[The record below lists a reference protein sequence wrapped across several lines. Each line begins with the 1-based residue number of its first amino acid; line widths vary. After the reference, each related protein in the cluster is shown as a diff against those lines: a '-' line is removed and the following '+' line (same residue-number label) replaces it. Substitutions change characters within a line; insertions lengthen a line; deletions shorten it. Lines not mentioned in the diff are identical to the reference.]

1 MKISIQNNSVL
12 FGKSLVASCNVKR
25 KTGELEECDIYELDK
40 KEDFDYF
47 LKLKN
52 NPDWANGKYVTIT
65 NNLFLSPYSSKRA
78 NMYAIEDKFG
88 SCLGY
93 VRTISV
99 DDCEKNEQIEF
110 LETCPT
116 LSSNN
121 KKRQVKYV
129 GQSLVAFVVGMAKRE
144 NKQSV
149 YVPIVAQSARKFYQK
164 KCYFKND
171 TAFKNC
177 GVVLENSNYDKLLK
191 KHRKNTH
198 SAITYYV

>member
-1 MKISIQNNSVL
+1 MKISIQNNNVL

-25 KTGELEECDIYELDK
+25 KSGELEECDIYELDK

-52 NPDWANGKYVTIT
+52 NPDWANGRYVTIT
-65 NNLFLSPYSSKRA
+65 NNLFLSSYSSKRA
-78 NMYAIEDKFG
+78 NMYALEDKLG

-129 GQSLVAFVVGMAKRE
+129 GQSLVAFVVGLAKRE

-149 YVPIVAQSARKFYQK
+149 YVPIVAQSARKFYQN

-171 TAFKNC
+171 TLIRN